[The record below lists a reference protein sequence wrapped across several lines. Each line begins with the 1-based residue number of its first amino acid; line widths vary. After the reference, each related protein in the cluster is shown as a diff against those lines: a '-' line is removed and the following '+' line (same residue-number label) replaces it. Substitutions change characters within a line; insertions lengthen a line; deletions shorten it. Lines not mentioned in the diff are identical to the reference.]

1 MSNDTTVQGVLFEGL
16 TTKPV
21 VVRFDQD
28 HTSSDG
34 GAILLKACDEAL
46 DLTARLAACLV
57 DRRQEGKVQHT
68 LIEMLRQRI
77 YGLACG
83 YEDVNDAARLKH
95 DPSFKLLL
103 ERDPLSGAAL
113 PSQPTLCRF
122 EQTARPRELL
132 QLAYTLAD
140 TVIERHRRRTGG
152 RVKHITIDLDPTVD
166 PAHGQQQLSFF
177 NSAYDNRCFLP
188 LAGFLTF
195 DDEPE
200 QYLFGY
206 VLRPGNASTKKGC
219 ISLLRRLLP
228 RLRRAFPTAC
238 LRIRLDAGFA
248 GSELFDFFEAEH
260 LEYVVC
266 MAQNSILLERAE
278 PYMQPVRDHLA
289 QHQEII
295 CRYGETRYQARSWSR
310 KRRVII
316 RASMVEHPG
325 REPRDNARFIVT
337 NIRGWPQY
345 LYEQVYCA
353 RGDVENR
360 IKELK
365 DGLSIDR
372 TSCSDFHAN
381 QLRVLMTAAAYILMQ
396 EIRLK
401 ARHTSCARAQVGTL
415 RLRLFKIGTWV
426 ERSVRRIVLHLPTS
440 MPYADDWWRIARAV
454 GAVPT

>member
-1 MSNDTTVQGVLFEGL
+1 MTNDTTVQSVLFEGL
-16 TTKPV
+16 ATKPV
-21 VVRFDQD
+21 VVHFDQE

-34 GAILLKACDEAL
+34 GAILLKACDDAL

-57 DRRQEGKVQHT
+57 DRRQEGKVQHG
-68 LIEMLRQRI
+68 LLDLFRQRVF
-77 YGLACG
+77 GLACG

-103 ERDPLSGAAL
+103 DRDPLNGAAL

-122 EQTARPRELL
+122 EQTAGRRELL
-132 QLAYTLAD
+132 QMAYALAD

-152 RVKHITIDLDPTVD
+152 RVKRITIDLDPTVD

-177 NSAYDNRCFLP
+177 NTAYDERCFLP
-188 LAGFLTF
+188 LAGFLSF
-195 DDEPE
+195 DDESE
-200 QYLFGY
+200 QYLFCY
-206 VLRPGNASTKKGC
+206 MLRAGNVPGKLGC
-219 ISLLRRLLP
+219 LGMLRRLLP
-228 RLRRAFPTAC
+228 RLRGAFPKARI
-238 LRIRLDAGFA
+238 RIRLDAGFS
-248 GSELFDFFEAEH
+248 GPELFDFFEAERM
-260 LEYVVC
+260 EYVVC
-266 MAQNSILLERAE
+266 MAQNSVLLKRAE
-278 PYMQPVRDHLA
+278 PFLQTVRDHLA
-289 QHQEII
+289 QHQEIV
-295 CRYGETRYQARSWSR
+295 CRYGETRYKARSWSR

-325 REPRDNARFIVT
+325 REPKDNPRFIIT
-337 NIRGWPQY
+337 NIRGWPKR
-345 LYEQVYCA
+345 LYETIYCA

-372 TSCSDFHAN
+372 TSCSDFLAN
-381 QLRVLMTAAAYILMQ
+381 QLRVLMTAAAYVLMQ

-401 ARHTSCARAQVGTL
+401 ARHTSCARAQVSTL
-415 RLRLFKIGTWV
+415 RLRLFKIGAWI
-426 ERSVRRIVLHLPTS
+426 ECSVRRIVLHLPTS